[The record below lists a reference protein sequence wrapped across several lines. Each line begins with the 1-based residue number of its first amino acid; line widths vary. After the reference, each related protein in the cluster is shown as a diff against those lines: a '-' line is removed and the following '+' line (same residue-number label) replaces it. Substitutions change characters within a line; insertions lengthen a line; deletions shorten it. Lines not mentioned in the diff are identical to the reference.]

1 VKRQKYQRRGSLL
14 LFNRRVLAYS
24 RVQEPDRQEK
34 PHSLRTPRGVL
45 ERASDKWSSV
55 DRTPSHRGLRIPE
68 GPARALPK
76 DVPEHLECGSSSSSQ
91 YVQRNANSRRLL
103 GILLRDSLRLRLG
116 WFTSGGQLC
125 RANWQNAEF
134 PADIFGEMRALCSRA
149 ATARRSFVD
158 ELLPKTNSAHRSQ
171 KKKKKKKRRNEA
183 CITIMLLFNDIC
195 CVSVTQANGK
205 VWCALM
211 YSSKNAATVKI
222 DTG

>member
-24 RVQEPDRQEK
+24 RVLIGKRN
-34 PHSLRTPRGVL
+34 SLRAPRGVL

-55 DRTPSHRGLRIPE
+55 DRSHPHRGLRIPE

-76 DVPEHLECGSSSSSQ
+76 DVPEHLEYSSSSS
-91 YVQRNANSRRLL
+91 YVQQNANSRRLL

-149 ATARRSFVD
+149 VSARRSFSD
-158 ELLPKTNSAHRSQ
+158 ELLPKTNSVPPVAVKEGR
-171 KKKKKKKRRNEA
+171 KKKKKKKEA
-183 CITIMLLFNDIC
+183 
-195 CVSVTQANGK
+195 
-205 VWCALM
+205 
-211 YSSKNAATVKI
+211 
-222 DTG
+222 